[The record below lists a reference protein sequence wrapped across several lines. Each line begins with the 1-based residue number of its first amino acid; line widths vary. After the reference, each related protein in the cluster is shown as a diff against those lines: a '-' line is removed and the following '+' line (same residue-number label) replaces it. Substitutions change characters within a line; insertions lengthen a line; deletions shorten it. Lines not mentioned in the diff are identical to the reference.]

1 MALEETS
8 PNPLR
13 AAQQEIRKAV
23 QALNLDP
30 IVADLLSEP
39 QRFVEVSFPVKM
51 DDGSTRV
58 FKGYR
63 SQHNNALGP
72 FKGGIRFH
80 PEVNADEVKA
90 LSIWMSLKCAV
101 LGLPLGGGKGGVK
114 CNPKELSRRELEELS
129 RAYVRSIAQVIG
141 PEKDVPAPDVY
152 TNPQVMA
159 WMADEFSSLN
169 GYNTFGV
176 ITGKPLEIGGS
187 AGRSKATGRGCVFA
201 IREACARLSI
211 PLQNATVAVQGFGNA
226 GSVVARLLH
235 EMGARI
241 IAVTDSTGGA
251 YRSEGIDP
259 INLLEFKQQ
268 TGSVKGAPGT
278 TPLSNEQL
286 FALECDIIIPAALE
300 NAITAAVAE
309 GIRARII
316 AEAANGPTTP
326 EADKILEDKG
336 VLVIPDILANAGGVT
351 VSYFEWVQNLTNYYW
366 TEEEVNRRLEEMMV
380 RAFQDV
386 YQMHL
391 DKKVSMRDAAYMVA
405 VNRIAGAMK
414 VRGWV

>member
-187 AGRSKATGRGCVFA
+187 AGRSEATGRGCVFA

-259 INLLEFKQQ
+259 ISLLEFKQQ

-309 GIRARII
+309 DIRARII